1 MISSIQPKKYQCSI
15 CSQLGHNKRT
25 CPLQDAQDSD
35 IFTQRFKAYILND
48 AETPASNVSDKTEE
62 QYFAEYEE
70 WMTYMNEA
78 VQEIF
83 EQKREY
89 HWKEKA
95 LDQLQVTKW
104 IYCLL
109 ICFLKDDP
117 EPIEELEDDEDA
129 GDDENEAMDIL
140 QDLFCNLSQD

>member
-83 EQKREY
+83 EQKKGISLKGESFRPITG
-89 HWKEKA
+89 HKMN
-95 LDQLQVTKW
+95 
-104 IYCLL
+104 LL
-109 ICFLKDDP
+109 FAHLLLK
-117 EPIEELEDDEDA
+117 
-129 GDDENEAMDIL
+129 G
-140 QDLFCNLSQD
+140 